1 MADKKKKGRRAYL
14 SDYVLD
20 VSGEYVYTGDYYEA
34 TAEKGDVQKLFKKV
48 FVLVI
53 GAFALLVGVGC
64 LSTGTTSGA
73 FYVTL
78 PHTAAIILS
87 AFCIYDS
94 WTVMRSKGRLRTHD
108 YETSAQRLK
117 GFSISAGV
125 CAFAAAA
132 GQTGYTVLKGGKAT
146 RTADILF
153 LSGCFAAAMLY
164 YRAFTIKKQI
174 LWQKCTEKA

>member
-1 MADKKKKGRRAYL
+1 M
-14 SDYVLD
+14 LD

-34 TAEKGDVQKLFKKV
+34 KTENGDVQKLFKKIFALV
-48 FVLVI
+48 ITAFVLLI
-53 GAFALLVGVGC
+53 AVGC

-94 WTVMRSKGRLRTHD
+94 WTMMHSKGCLRTHD
-108 YETSAQRLK
+108 YENSAQRFK

-125 CAFAAAA
+125 CAFAAAV
-132 GQTGYTVLKGGKAT
+132 GQTGYTVLNGEKAT

-153 LSGCFAAAMLY
+153 LAGCFVAAMLY
-164 YRAFTIKKQI
+164 YLIFTTKKQI